1 MTGTATGRQKES
13 ADRSSRDQSSRN
25 PTSPDS
31 SSLVHS
37 SDEKL
42 IGRCLK
48 GDQEAWSAL
57 IDKYKNLI
65 YSIPTKLGMYQDAA
79 DIFQSV
85 CVDLLS
91 ELPRLREHRALPK
104 WLMQTCYHKC
114 VHYQRAADRLVE
126 LAPEG
131 TDSDRANPAS
141 SVDELPEHMLV
152 QLEQEQ
158 ILRDSIL
165 ELPEKCERLVRL
177 LFFEIP
183 PRPYENIAEEL
194 GMSTGSIGAIR
205 ARCLA
210 SLKKYLKKRG
220 F

>member
-1 MTGTATGRQKES
+1 MSGAATGRQKELTG
-13 ADRSSRDQSSRN
+13 D
-25 PTSPDS
+25 
-31 SSLVHS
+31 S
-37 SDEKL
+37 SDERL
-42 IGRCLK
+42 ISLCLK

-57 IDKYKNLI
+57 IDRYKNLI
-65 YSIPTKLGMYQDAA
+65 YSIPIKLGMYQDAA

-91 ELPRLREHRALPK
+91 ELQRLREHRALPK

-114 VHYQRAADRLVE
+114 LHYQRAAERTVE

-131 TDSDRANPAS
+131 SKSDGANRES
-141 SVDELPEHMLV
+141 SSLNELPEHLLV

-158 ILRDSIL
+158 ILRDAIL
-165 ELPEKCERLVRL
+165 QLPQQCERMVRL

-183 PRPYENIAEEL
+183 PRPYENVAEEL
-194 GMSTGSIGAIR
+194 GMATGSIGAIR

-210 SLKKYLKKRG
+210 SLKKQLKKRG

>member
-1 MTGTATGRQKES
+1 MTGTATGRQKERT
-13 ADRSSRDQSSRN
+13 AN
-25 PTSPDS
+25 
-31 SSLVHS
+31 S
-37 SDEKL
+37 SDSQL
-42 IGRCLK
+42 IGRCLQ

-65 YSIPTKLGMYQDAA
+65 YSIPIKLGMYQDAA

-114 VHYQRAADRLVE
+114 LRHQRAADKLVE
-126 LAPEG
+126 LEPED
-131 TDSDRANPAS
+131 TDGDAGLAVGRA
-141 SVDELPEHMLV
+141 DDLPEHMLV
-152 QLEQEQ
+152 QLQQEQ
-158 ILRDSIL
+158 ILRDAIS
-165 ELPEKCERLVRL
+165 ELPEKCEQMVRL
-177 LFFEIP
+177 LFFELP
-183 PRPYENIAEEL
+183 PRPYQDIADEL
-194 GMSTGSIGAIR
+194 GMATGSIGAIR

-210 SLKKYLKKRG
+210 HLRKHLEKRG

>member
-1 MTGTATGRQKES
+1 MTGTATGRQKERPADSSPSHS
-13 ADRSSRDQSSRN
+13 ADER
-25 PTSPDS
+25 
-31 SSLVHS
+31 
-37 SDEKL
+37 L

-65 YSIPTKLGMYQDAA
+65 YSIPIKLGMHQDAG

-114 VHYQRAADRLVE
+114 LHYQRAANRLVE
-126 LAPEG
+126 LDPEG
-131 TDSDRANPAS
+131 TDSGSLLPAS
-141 SVDELPEHMLV
+141 SADDLAEHMLL

-158 ILRDSIL
+158 ILREAIS
-165 ELPEKCERLVRL
+165 ELPEKCERMVRL

-183 PRPYENIAEEL
+183 PRPYEDIAKEL
-194 GMSTGSIGAIR
+194 GMATGSIGAIR
-205 ARCLA
+205 GRCLA
-210 SLKKYLKKRG
+210 YLKKHLEKRG

>member
-1 MTGTATGRQKES
+1 MTGTATGKQKERR
-13 ADRSSRDQSSRN
+13 DSRD
-25 PTSPDS
+25 
-31 SSLVHS
+31 HS
-37 SDEKL
+37 SDERL
-42 IGRCLK
+42 IGCCLK
-48 GDQEAWSAL
+48 GDQESWSAL

-65 YSIPTKLGMYQDAA
+65 YSIPIKLGMYQDAG

-114 VHYQRAADRLVE
+114 LHYQRAAERLVE

-131 TDSDRANPAS
+131 TDSDAASPAS
-141 SVDELPEHMLV
+141 SADDLPEQMLV

-158 ILRDSIL
+158 ILRDAVS
-165 ELPEKCERLVRL
+165 ELPEKCERMVRL
-177 LFFEIP
+177 LFFENP

-194 GMSTGSIGAIR
+194 GMAIGSIGAIR
-205 ARCLA
+205 GRCLA
-210 SLKKYLKKRG
+210 YLRKHLEKRG

>member
-1 MTGTATGRQKES
+1 MSGTATGTQKE
-13 ADRSSRDQSSRN
+13 RTRD
-25 PTSPDS
+25 
-31 SSLVHS
+31 S
-37 SDEKL
+37 SDERL
-42 IGRCLK
+42 IRLCLK

-65 YSIPTKLGMYQDAA
+65 YSIPIKLGMYQDAA

-114 VHYQRAADRLVE
+114 LHSQRASERMVE

-131 TDSDRANPAS
+131 SNNGGANPS
-141 SVDELPEHMLV
+141 SGLEELPEHLLV

-158 ILRDSIL
+158 ILRDAIL
-165 ELPEKCERLVRL
+165 QLPQQCERMVRL

-183 PRPYENIAEEL
+183 PRPYEIVAEEL
-194 GMSTGSIGAIR
+194 GMATGSIGAIR

-210 SLKKYLKKRG
+210 SLKKQLQKRG

>member
-1 MTGTATGRQKES
+1 MTGTATGRQKERP
-13 ADRSSRDQSSRN
+13 DSSRD
-25 PTSPDS
+25 
-31 SSLVHS
+31 HS
-37 SDEKL
+37 SDERL

-65 YSIPTKLGMYQDAA
+65 YSIPIKLGMHQDAG

-114 VHYQRAADRLVE
+114 LHYQRAADRLVE
-126 LAPEG
+126 LDPEG
-131 TDSDRANPAS
+131 TDSNAAPPVS
-141 SVDELPEHMLV
+141 SADDLPEHMLV

-158 ILRDSIL
+158 ILRDAIS
-165 ELPEKCERLVRL
+165 ELPEKCERMVRL
-177 LFFEIP
+177 LFFEFP

-194 GMSTGSIGAIR
+194 GMATGSVGAIR
-205 ARCLA
+205 GRCLA
-210 SLKKYLKKRG
+210 YLRRHLEKRG